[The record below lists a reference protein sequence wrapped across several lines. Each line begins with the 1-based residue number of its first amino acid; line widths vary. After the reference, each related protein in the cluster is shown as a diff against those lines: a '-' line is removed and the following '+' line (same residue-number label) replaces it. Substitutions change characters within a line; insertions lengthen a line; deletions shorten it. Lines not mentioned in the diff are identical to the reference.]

1 MAMTSERRMY
11 SGVMLP
17 SPQSV
22 IPLSDISTMRCRAYL
37 ALEISASTTSPMF
50 SVSGAGSSSALSLPS
65 SSHGL
70 MLYPLS
76 GSVTVC
82 PSLMSFAISGIKM
95 SLLMCRERFCILLL
109 TMCAVYSVVSS
120 SWCFPLWQRWSD
132 RSCRVFLRPTSL
144 MSTR

>member
-1 MAMTSERRMY
+1 MAMTSARCMY
-11 SGVMLP
+11 SGVILP

-22 IPLSDISTMRCRAYL
+22 MPCSEISTMRCSAYL
-37 ALEISASTTSPMF
+37 DVLISASTTSPMF
-50 SVSGAGSSSALSLPS
+50 SVSGTGSSSALSLPS

-109 TMCAVYSVVSS
+109 TMCVVYSAVSS
-120 SWCFPLWQRWSD
+120 SLCCPLWLRWSG
-132 RSCRVFLRPTSL
+132 RSCRVYLHPIS
-144 MSTR
+144 